1 MGKKVSL
8 KTLSLEERQ
17 KELYTQANSIVQ
29 FIPGN
34 TLKEEIVLISA
45 EIKDSITIRTRLIEL
60 YNLNLTIKESK
71 KVIPSKKEFLKEV
84 FG

>member
-17 KELYTQANSIVQ
+17 KELYKQANSIVQ
-29 FIPGN
+29 FITGN